1 IFSEQYILMVPSV
14 LQSSSPD
21 QACLQLYNLN
31 ESVSVSVVLEY
42 SGSNTTIF
50 EQPVR
55 GNYFFQCIRFM
66 APRAT
71 FSPLAFITFSAKGAT
86 VRLTERR
93 SVAIQNVDSVVF
105 VQTDKPI
112 YKPGQTGECGYCFT

>member
-1 IFSEQYILMVPSV
+1 MVPSV

-21 QACLQLYNLN
+21 QACLQLHSLN
-31 ESVSVSVVLEY
+31 ESVSVSVILEY

-55 GNYFFQCIRFM
+55 GNYFFQCITFM

-86 VRLTERR
+86 VRLAEKR

-112 YKPGQTGECGYCFT
+112 YKPGQTGE